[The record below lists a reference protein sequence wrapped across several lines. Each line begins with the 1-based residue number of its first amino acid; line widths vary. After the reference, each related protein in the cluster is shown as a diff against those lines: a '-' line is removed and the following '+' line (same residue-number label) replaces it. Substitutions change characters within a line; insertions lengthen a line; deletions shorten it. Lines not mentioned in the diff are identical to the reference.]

1 MKKTNLL
8 KCGSLLAVAATLA
21 ATGCNK
27 PTTEDYEKWAVENGW
42 VAPVDLT
49 SSATSQGKGLNM
61 GAWEWSEDL
70 KKATIKEFL
79 KGDQIQD
86 VNGNPVAYNY
96 RSMYAIATAVNTGG
110 EIKVTNT
117 NVEFVLNPETFEFY
131 GMGENGT
138 EKIIEFGANQNV
150 SLNWWRQLNA
160 TDEAYPTGFGSEA
173 DYYHSYGVQINGK
186 VTVLTVDSP
195 EADILRVFN
204 HYCPTIA
211 QHRAMW
217 ATFTT
222 DAQKLAYA
230 KQVLGFGKA
239 YYVTPETIVVTAAYD
254 SMSKSLYNKGYTE
267 EQRDLAVKA
276 AKCMTYSTDAGTY
289 DFISDEFWTI
299 KLNAKKAALAADAQN
314 NYAALNAY
322 YGNWDTRYV
331 LTEAVEGTGAKGDVV
346 NITNDE
352 VPAALQ
358 GKVQKQIN
366 WARRFAMEN
375 TNTCGMMSQQ
385 TLKFTK

>member
-8 KCGSLLAVAATLA
+8 KCGSVLAVAATLA
-21 ATGCNK
+21 AGCSCNK
-27 PTTEDYEKWAVENGW
+27 QPTAEDYEKWAVENGW

-49 SSATSQGKGLNM
+49 ASATSQGKGLNM
-61 GAWEWSEDL
+61 GAWEWTEDL
-70 KKATIKEFL
+70 KKATVKEFL

-86 VNGNPVAYNY
+86 VDGNPVDYNY

-138 EKIIEFGANQNV
+138 EKIIEFTANQNV

-160 TDEAYPTGFGSEA
+160 TDSAYPDGFGTEA

-211 QHRAMW
+211 QHRATW
-217 ATFTT
+217 NTFTT
-222 DAQKLAYA
+222 DAQKIAYA
-230 KQVLGFGKA
+230 KQILNYGKA
-239 YYVTPETIVVTAAYD
+239 YYVTPENIVITAAYD
-254 SMSKSLYNKGYTE
+254 SMSKSLYSKPTRE
-267 EQRDLAVKA
+267 AALAA
-276 AKCMTYSTDAGTY
+276 SKCMTYSTDVGSY
-289 DFISDEFWTI
+289 EFISDEFWAV
-299 KLNAKKAALAADAQN
+299 KLAAKNAALTADAAN

-322 YGNWDTRYV
+322 YGNWTTRKV
-331 LTEAVEGTGAKGDVV
+331 LTVAVEGIGAANTV
-346 NITNDE
+346 ITDE
-352 VPAALQ
+352 QAATLESSQ
-358 GKVQKQIN
+358 YKTQTN
-366 WARRFAMEN
+366 WARVFALE
-375 TNTCGMMSQQ
+375 TDNTCGMMSQQ